1 MKHNTH
7 TCVAHVPTPQARR
20 ASTSRLGPDRCLPA
34 FPSLPAAARAAV
46 GVLCGRPPTRRM
58 MLLQMRQHRQFDSTA
73 QSVLQK
79 PLSRTIRKAVSARES
94 KKLGQH
100 AFGTMPPNDRARQ
113 RPQLTNQEGGGSLAG
128 LTRASDKACPLPA
141 PPLAE
146 TRVEGRAGRVLLAC
160 AAAGCGWTTE
170 EARRNAA
177 AAND

>member
-1 MKHNTH
+1 
-7 TCVAHVPTPQARR
+7 
-20 ASTSRLGPDRCLPA
+20 
-34 FPSLPAAARAAV
+34 
-46 GVLCGRPPTRRM
+46 M

-146 TRVEGRAGRVLLAC
+146 TRVERAGRVLLVC
-160 AAAGCGWTTE
+160 AGHDAGDTTSPCS
-170 EARRNAA
+170 ARS
-177 AAND
+177 